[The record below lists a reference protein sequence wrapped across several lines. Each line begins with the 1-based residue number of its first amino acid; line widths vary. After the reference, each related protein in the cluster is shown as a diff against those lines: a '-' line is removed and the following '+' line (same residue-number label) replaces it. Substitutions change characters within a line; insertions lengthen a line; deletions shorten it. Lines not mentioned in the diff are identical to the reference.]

1 MPRLTTPLNDTQIK
15 NAKPKASEYLLS
27 DGGGLGLRIKKNGSK
42 TWLFN
47 YYRPHIKKR
56 AQISFG
62 VYPAVPLAAA
72 RKKRDEARA
81 LLADDIDPKEYRE
94 EIQSTKAT
102 EAKNTFEAVATE
114 WLKLKTVKVSERH
127 SFNILR
133 GFEIHVYPALGK
145 VPISK
150 LSAQLTIETLRPL
163 EAANK
168 LDMLGRLCQRIN
180 EVMDYAVNTGR
191 MPINHLHSIAKAF
204 DTVKHTNMPTVAP
217 EQLPMLLAT
226 VNDARLKLITKC
238 LFEWQLH
245 TMARP
250 SEAAGAMWNE
260 IDFDNR
266 VWNIPA
272 ERMKKRKP
280 QAIPL
285 TPQVL
290 ALLEYL
296 KPISGH
302 RDFIFPSDNN
312 PRTHLSRETLGAA
325 LRRMGLQGKQ
335 TAHGLRALASTTL
348 NAQGFDSDLIEAA
361 LAHVDKNQVRA
372 AYNRTDYLERRR
384 KMMCW
389 WSAHIETASKGDY
402 SVTGNQHLKVV

>member
-1 MPRLTTPLNDTQIK
+1 MPRATTPLNDTQIK

-62 VYPAVPLAAA
+62 VYPAITLAAA

-81 LLADDIDPKEYRE
+81 LLANDIDPKEYRE

-272 ERMKKRKP
+272 ERMKK
-280 QAIPL
+280 A
-285 TPQVL
+285 
-290 ALLEYL
+290 
-296 KPISGH
+296 
-302 RDFIFPSDNN
+302 
-312 PRTHLSRETLGAA
+312 
-325 LRRMGLQGKQ
+325 Q
-335 TAHGLRALASTTL
+335 TASNPFNSASISPIRVFKT
-348 NAQGFDSDLIEAA
+348 
-361 LAHVDKNQVRA
+361 
-372 AYNRTDYLERRR
+372 Y
-384 KMMCW
+384 
-389 WSAHIETASKGDY
+389 
-402 SVTGNQHLKVV
+402 

>member
-1 MPRLTTPLNDTQIK
+1 M
-15 NAKPKASEYLLS
+15 
-27 DGGGLGLRIKKNGSK
+27 
-42 TWLFN
+42 
-47 YYRPHIKKR
+47 
-56 AQISFG
+56 
-62 VYPAVPLAAA
+62 
-72 RKKRDEARA
+72 
-81 LLADDIDPKEYRE
+81 
-94 EIQSTKAT
+94 
-102 EAKNTFEAVATE
+102 
-114 WLKLKTVKVSERH
+114 
-127 SFNILR
+127 
-133 GFEIHVYPALGK
+133 
-145 VPISK
+145 PISK

-204 DTVKHTNMPTVAP
+204 DTVKHANMPTVAP

-384 KMMCW
+384 TMMCW
-389 WSAHIETASKGDY
+389 WSDHIEAASKGDY
-402 SVTGNQHLKVV
+402 SVTGSQHLKVV

>member
-1 MPRLTTPLNDTQIK
+1 MPRVTTPLNDTQIK
-15 NAKPKASEYLLS
+15 NAKPKDKEYLLS
-27 DGGGLGLRIKKNGSK
+27 DGGGLGLRIKQNGSK

-47 YYRPHIKKR
+47 YYRPFIKKR

-62 VYPAVPLAAA
+62 VYPSVTLADA
-72 RKKRDEARA
+72 RKKRDEAKA
-81 LLADDIDPKEYRE
+81 LLANDVDPKEHRD
-94 EIQSTKAT
+94 EIQVTKAT

-114 WLKLKTVKVSERH
+114 WLKLKTAKVSERH

-133 GFEIHVYPALGK
+133 GFELHVYPTLGK
-145 VPISK
+145 IPVTK

-191 MPINHLHSIAKAF
+191 ISANYLHSISKAF
-204 DTVKHTNMPTVAP
+204 DSAQSTNMPTVTP

-226 VNDARLKLITKC
+226 VNNARLKLITKC
-238 LFEWQLH
+238 LFEFQLH
-245 TMARP
+245 TMVRP
-250 SEAAGAMWNE
+250 SESAGAMWNE
-260 IDFDNR
+260 IDFDNQI
-266 VWNIPA
+266 WNIPA

-280 QAIPL
+280 HAVPL

-290 ALLEYL
+290 TLLEYL
-296 KPISGH
+296 KTVSGH
-302 RDFIFPSDNN
+302 REFIFPSDTN

-325 LRRMGLQGKQ
+325 FRRMGLQGKQ
-335 TAHGLRALASTTL
+335 TAHGLRALASTSL
-348 NAQGFDSDLIEAA
+348 NAQGFDSDIIEAA

-372 AYNRTDYLERRR
+372 AYNRSDYLERRR

-389 WSAHIETASKGDY
+389 WSEHIEAASKGDY
-402 SVTGNQHLKVV
+402 SVTGIQHLKVV